1 MANLNILMSVGSILL
16 FALWL
21 YHPGPVEGVRRLR
34 KNVPALLMIGL
45 FLMHFVWLIN
55 TTDFQYAFKDI
66 RIKLPLLIFGLVFG
80 STFISQ
86 RQRAYIFA
94 ALGVGLWVASLTGY
108 YQYFFVQ
115 TNVLDHRSIVTG
127 ISHIRLSVLMVIFV
141 AAVLYYWR
149 AMSPVIKLLALL
161 SVANVIFFFNLIQAA
176 TGSVLLAIL
185 TLWAVGYYASR
196 RLSKAWNIGLTMA
209 LLAGIVAASIYTFGY
224 YQKYFVSDESTRTL
238 ETVTALGNPYH
249 HMPGAGYVENGHY
262 IFINM
267 CREELIPAWNE
278 RSNVAIDDNIP
289 ESEALI
295 GTLTRYLTSKGL
307 SKDRAGVYALT
318 SEDIHNIE
326 QGIPSIIYAQK
337 SGLALRYH
345 TFLFGIHTYSISGN
359 ASGLSFLQRVVYWDA
374 AVKLIAK
381 KPLLGTGTGDVKSAF
396 LEIYDEM
403 ETNLEPKYRNRAHN
417 QFLSFFVSFGILG
430 FLYFLSLFV
439 VPVALSRP
447 DFLYLSFLLIAFVA
461 CLTEDTLET
470 QAGATIF
477 SFFYGLFASREKM
490 KS

>member
-1 MANLNILMSVGSILL
+1 
-16 FALWL
+16 
-21 YHPGPVEGVRRLR
+21 
-34 KNVPALLMIGL
+34 
-45 FLMHFVWLIN
+45 
-55 TTDFQYAFKDI
+55 
-66 RIKLPLLIFGLVFG
+66 
-80 STFISQ
+80 
-86 RQRAYIFA
+86 
-94 ALGVGLWVASLTGY
+94 
-108 YQYFFVQ
+108 
-115 TNVLDHRSIVTG
+115 
-127 ISHIRLSVLMVIFV
+127 
-141 AAVLYYWR
+141 
-149 AMSPVIKLLALL
+149 
-161 SVANVIFFFNLIQAA
+161 
-176 TGSVLLAIL
+176 
-185 TLWAVGYYASR
+185 
-196 RLSKAWNIGLTMA
+196 
-209 LLAGIVAASIYTFGY
+209 
-224 YQKYFVSDESTRTL
+224 
-238 ETVTALGNPYH
+238 
-249 HMPGAGYVENGHY
+249 
-262 IFINM
+262 
-267 CREELIPAWNE
+267 
-278 RSNVAIDDNIP
+278 VAIDDNIP